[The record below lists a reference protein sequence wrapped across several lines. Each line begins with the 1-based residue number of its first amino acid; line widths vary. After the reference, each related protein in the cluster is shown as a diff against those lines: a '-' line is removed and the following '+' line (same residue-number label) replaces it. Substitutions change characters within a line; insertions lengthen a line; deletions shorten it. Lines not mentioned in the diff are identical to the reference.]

1 MPSLREVAEA
11 NTRLIS
17 GAERRRRMR
26 RTWPETMRAA
36 VQLAV
41 LAGLGFGMVGLAG
54 VAAEHVVHWA
64 QTLAK

>member
-1 MPSLREVAEA
+1 
-11 NTRLIS
+11 
-17 GAERRRRMR
+17 MR